1 MTLTAPEIDKYLP
14 ITLTA
19 PGMTEEE
26 FHQLLAKFPDA
37 TVEYSADGTVTLMP
51 PTSPKSGKR
60 VHEVGK
66 QLGIWADK
74 QGKGDVCGP
83 DTGFRFPDGSRF
95 APDAA
100 WFDSARWAEA
110 EKSGES
116 FPVFAP
122 EFVVEVR
129 SPDDRIRTLRE
140 KMESY
145 IANGVQ
151 LGWLID
157 PKERSVTVYRFGKLP
172 QVLNNPTSISGE
184 GPVEGFVLDLARVL
198 GD

>member
-26 FHQLLAKFPDA
+26 FHELLVKFPDA

-116 FPVFAP
+116 FPIFAP
-122 EFVVEVR
+122 EFVIEVR
-129 SPDDRIRTLRE
+129 SPDDRIRLLRE
-140 KMESY
+140 KMEAY
-145 IANGVQ
+145 ISNGVQ
-151 LGWLID
+151 LAWLID
-157 PKERSVTVYRFGKLP
+157 PKERSVTVYRPGHPP
-172 QVLNNPTSISGE
+172 QVLNNPASMAGE

-198 GD
+198 CD